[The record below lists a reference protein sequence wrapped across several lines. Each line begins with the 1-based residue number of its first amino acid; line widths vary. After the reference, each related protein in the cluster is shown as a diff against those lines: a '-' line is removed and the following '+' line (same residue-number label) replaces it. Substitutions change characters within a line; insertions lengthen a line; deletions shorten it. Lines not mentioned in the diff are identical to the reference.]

1 MSSER
6 RFEQD
11 LPGLLD
17 DLYMGPMPAYRDHV
31 LHQTARTNQ
40 RPAWSFLGRWLPM
53 VDIAR
58 QPVLA
63 PRLPWRAIGLVLVL
77 LALVVATVTA
87 LAVGGRSS
95 LPKPFGLAR
104 NGLVAYAQGGDIYTG
119 DPVSGVATAVVTGPE
134 TDLKPVW
141 SPDGTHFVFERKV
154 NGDTG
159 SGRLFVARADGSDLV
174 AIIPEPQS
182 YLTGYT
188 FSADGSEVAFTSGPA
203 TDSALW
209 IAKADGS
216 HARRLDV
223 GMSVHAPTYRPPNG
237 AEIIFVGDSATGAG
251 TSIHAVDVTTG
262 TVRTIVGPS
271 SGVGLDRLTV
281 APDGSRIAYSAWTDD
296 PSRNTY
302 SVHVSA
308 IDGAEAVTL
317 PMPIGA
323 TFQDAP
329 AWSNDGTR
337 LAVVR
342 GYATKNQ
349 DIALAVLPADG
360 SGVGI
365 ETNRGLTGC
374 CDTVYAWA
382 PDDTSVLMSPE
393 DLAGRTKPQLLLD
406 PVTGAS
412 RPAPWAATGDPA
424 WQRVAP

>member
-63 PRLPWRAIGLVLVL
+63 PRLRWPAIGLVLVL
-77 LALVVATVTA
+77 LALLVAMVAA
-87 LAVGGRSS
+87 LAVGGR
-95 LPKPFGLAR
+95 PRPTPPFGVAR
-104 NGLVAYAQGGDIYTG
+104 SGLVAYASGGDIYTG
-119 DPVSGVATAVVTGPE
+119 DPVSGLAHAVVTGPE
-134 TDLKPVW
+134 TDVKPVW
-141 SPDGTHFVFERKV
+141 SLDGTHFVFERMV
-154 NGDTG
+154 SDVAGP
-159 SGRLFVARADGSDLV
+159 GRLFVARADGSDVV
-174 AIIPEPQS
+174 AIIPEPQA
-182 YLTGYT
+182 YLAGYT
-188 FSADGSEVAFTSGPA
+188 FSPDGSEVAFTSGPA

-209 IAKADGS
+209 IAKADGTNT
-216 HARRLDV
+216 RRVDV
-223 GMSVHAPTYRPPNG
+223 GMSVQGPSYRPPNG
-237 AEIIFVGDSATGAG
+237 AEIIFVGGSATGAG
-251 TSIHAVDVTTG
+251 TGIYAVDVATG
-262 TVRTIVGPS
+262 KVRTIVEPS

-281 APDGSRIAYSAWTDD
+281 APDGSRIAYSASTAD

-308 IDGAEAVTL
+308 IDGPGTVTL
-317 PMPIGA
+317 PMPAGA

-337 LAVVR
+337 LVVVR
-342 GYATKNQ
+342 GYATRNQ

-365 ETNRGLTGC
+365 ETRRGLTGC

-382 PDDTSVLMSPE
+382 PDDKSVLMSPE
-393 DLAGRTKPQLLLD
+393 DLTGQTTGQLLLD
-406 PVTGAS
+406 PASGAS

>member
-154 NGDTG
+154 SGDTG

-174 AIIPEPQS
+174 AITAAPQS
-182 YLTGYT
+182 QLASYA
-188 FSADGSEVAFTSGPA
+188 FSPDGSEVAFTSGPA
-203 TDSALW
+203 PDSALW

-216 HARRLDV
+216 SARRIDV
-223 GMSVHAPTYRPPNG
+223 GMSVRGPSYRPSNG
-237 AEIIFVGDSATGAG
+237 AEIIFAGGSTTGG
-251 TSIHAVDVTTG
+251 GNGVYAVDVATG
-262 TVRTIVGPS
+262 TVRTVVKPA
-271 SGVGLDRLTV
+271 SGVGLDWVRV
-281 APDGSRIAYSAWTDD
+281 APDGSRVAFSASTDD
-296 PSRNTY
+296 PSRATY

-308 IDGAEAVTL
+308 IDGSEAVTL
-317 PMPIGA
+317 PMPTGA

-337 LAVVR
+337 IVVVR
-342 GYATKNQ
+342 GYATRNQ

-365 ETNRGLTGC
+365 ETSRGLTGC

-382 PDDTSVLMSPE
+382 PDDKSVLMSPE
-393 DLAGRTKPQLLLD
+393 DLAGMTKPQLLLD